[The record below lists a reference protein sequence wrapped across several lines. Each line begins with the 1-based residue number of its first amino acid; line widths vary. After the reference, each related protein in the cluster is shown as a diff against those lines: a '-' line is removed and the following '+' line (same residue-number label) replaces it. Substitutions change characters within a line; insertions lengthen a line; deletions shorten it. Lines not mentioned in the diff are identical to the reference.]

1 MEQCTFEA
9 VKEEHV
15 EEALGIYLYYVNHS
29 TATFHKREILKDE
42 MRDLLLFSNPKY
54 QGYIIRYQG
63 EICGYVILSQYKS
76 REAFEHTA
84 EVTIYLKNGYEG
96 RGIGNKALSF
106 IEESAKTKQIH
117 TLIGL
122 ICGENTGSIALFEK
136 HGYKK
141 CAHYKEVGYKFDR
154 WLDLVCYQK
163 MIN

>member
-1 MEQCTFEA
+1 MEKCIFDA
-9 VKEEHV
+9 AKEEHLC
-15 EEALGIYLYYVNHS
+15 EARDIYLYYVNHS
-29 TATFHKREILKDE
+29 TATFHKREISIDE
-42 MRDLLLFSNPKY
+42 MRNLLIFSNPKY
-54 QGYIIRYQG
+54 EGYIIRYDG
-63 EICGYVILSQYKS
+63 EICGYAVLTQYKP
-76 REAFEHTA
+76 REAFDHTA

-106 IEESAKTKQIH
+106 IEERAKTKDIH

-136 HGYKK
+136 HGYMK

-163 MIN
+163 MIS